1 MKVEGCPVPL
11 RPTTSRPRGTATHD
25 PKMDDDS
32 SKSLRDRLDAL
43 LRRAR
48 QISAEIEK
56 RVEEVT
62 AEPAT
67 SGSGQAPRKADASRP
82 SAASQLTPEKLD
94 AAQEAMEVAAE
105 AVAVS
110 AEAAAVTAEALSTI
124 AEETGTAPAVPP
136 GPADAPTTVVPEAAA
151 AVAQDAAGATREDAA
166 NKKDAPVA
174 APVTSTS
181 PAADTKVAVDT
192 KPDNET

>member
-1 MKVEGCPVPL
+1 MGVGLPMA
-11 RPTTSRPRGTATHD
+11 TTPPK
-25 PKMDDDS
+25 PKMDDPA

-48 QISAEIEK
+48 EISAEIEK

-67 SGSGQAPRKADASRP
+67 SGPPEAREGEPAAATPPGAER
-82 SAASQLTPEKLD
+82 SANSE

-124 AEETGTAPAVPP
+124 ASETGAAPEIPP
-136 GPADAPTTVVPEAAA
+136 SPPDAPTTVVPEAAA
-151 AVAQDAAGATREDAA
+151 AVANDAGGAPATGAVATTKDPSAA
-166 NKKDAPVA
+166 
-174 APVTSTS
+174 VTPSTPETKS
-181 PAADTKVAVDT
+181 DPAA
-192 KPDNET
+192 

>member
-1 MKVEGCPVPL
+1 M
-11 RPTTSRPRGTATHD
+11 SRPHGTAHSR

-48 QISAEIEK
+48 EISAEIEK

-62 AEPAT
+62 AEPST
-67 SGSGQAPRKADASRP
+67 SGSGKDAAGAPGSGPAPAH
-82 SAASQLTPEKLD
+82 QLTPEKVA

-124 AEETGTAPAVPP
+124 ADETGTAPAVPP
-136 GPADAPTTVVPEAAA
+136 GPPTTVVPEAAT
-151 AVAQDAAGATREDAA
+151 AVAQDATEASREDAA
-166 NKKDAPVA
+166 NKKAPAVAPVISAPPAAEAKAVTQA
-174 APVTSTS
+174 AP
-181 PAADTKVAVDT
+181 DK
-192 KPDNET
+192 KPDDKS

>member
-1 MKVEGCPVPL
+1 MGVGFPMATTPMKL
-11 RPTTSRPRGTATHD
+11 
-25 PKMDDDS
+25 KMDDPA

-48 QISAEIEK
+48 EISAEIEK

-62 AEPAT
+62 AEPSTSGPPDGRKAEPAAAT
-67 SGSGQAPRKADASRP
+67 SPGAE
-82 SAASQLTPEKLD
+82 EKPATSE

-124 AEETGTAPAVPP
+124 ANETGAAPEIPP
-136 GPADAPTTVVPEAAA
+136 SPPDAPTTVVPEAAA
-151 AVAQDAAGATREDAA
+151 AVANDAGGAPAAGAVATT
-166 NKKDAPVA
+166 KDPS
-174 APVTSTS
+174 APVTPSTPERKS
-181 PAADTKVAVDT
+181 DPAA
-192 KPDNET
+192 KPDPDKKTETEA

>member
-1 MKVEGCPVPL
+1 MGVGFPVA
-11 RPTTSRPRGTATHD
+11 TTPSK
-25 PKMDDDS
+25 PKMDDPA

-48 QISAEIEK
+48 EISADIEK

-67 SGSGQAPRKADASRP
+67 SGPPDARKVEPAAVTSP
-82 SAASQLTPEKLD
+82 GAEKSANSEV
-94 AAQEAMEVAAE
+94 AQEAIEVAAE

-124 AEETGTAPAVPP
+124 ASESGAAPEIPP
-136 GPADAPTTVVPEAAA
+136 SPPDAPTTVVPEAAA
-151 AVAQDAAGATREDAA
+151 AVANDAGGAPPAGAAA
-166 NKKDAPVA
+166 TTKDPTGAAVSASTPPAPETKSD
-174 APVTSTS
+174 P
-181 PAADTKVAVDT
+181 DTE
-192 KPDNET
+192 NEA

>member
-1 MKVEGCPVPL
+1 MGVGFPMA
-11 RPTTSRPRGTATHD
+11 TTPAKL
-25 PKMDDDS
+25 KMDDPA

-48 QISAEIEK
+48 EISAEIEK

-67 SGSGQAPRKADASRP
+67 SGPSGTGKADP
-82 SAASQLTPEKLD
+82 VAATAPQVEEKPATTE

-124 AEETGTAPAVPP
+124 ASETGAAPENPPSPP
-136 GPADAPTTVVPEAAA
+136 GAPTTVVPEAAA
-151 AVAQDAAGATREDAA
+151 AVA
-166 NKKDAPVA
+166 KDAGG
-174 APVTSTS
+174 APATKSE
-181 PAADTKVAVDT
+181 PASDKKTQ
-192 KPDNET
+192 NEA

>member
-1 MKVEGCPVPL
+1 
-11 RPTTSRPRGTATHD
+11 
-25 PKMDDDS
+25 MDDDS

-48 QISAEIEK
+48 QISADIEK

-67 SGSGQAPRKADASRP
+67 SGSEKGPRTAEPASRP
-82 SAASQLTPEKLD
+82 ASAHQLTPEKLD

-124 AEETGTAPAVPP
+124 ADETGTAPAVPP

-151 AVAQDAAGATREDAA
+151 AVAQEATEASASPTADA
-166 NKKDAPVA
+166 K
-174 APVTSTS
+174 
-181 PAADTKVAVDT
+181 ADTKAVPEP

>member
-1 MKVEGCPVPL
+1 
-11 RPTTSRPRGTATHD
+11 
-25 PKMDDDS
+25 MDDDN

-48 QISAEIEK
+48 EISAEIEK

-62 AEPAT
+62 AEPST
-67 SGSGQAPRKADASRP
+67 SGSGKGPQKAEAASRP
-82 SAASQLTPEKLD
+82 PAAHQLTPEKLE

-124 AEETGTAPAVPP
+124 AEETGTAPAAPP

-151 AVAQDAAGATREDAA
+151 AVAQDAAGTLREDAA

-174 APVTSTS
+174 APVS
-181 PAADTKVAVDT
+181 PAPPAPDTNADTKAAPDT
-192 KPDNET
+192 KPGGKS

>member
-1 MKVEGCPVPL
+1 
-11 RPTTSRPRGTATHD
+11 
-25 PKMDDDS
+25 MDDDS
-32 SKSLRDRLDAL
+32 SKSLRDRLDGL

-62 AEPAT
+62 AEPST
-67 SGSGQAPRKADASRP
+67 SVPEKGLQKAEAASRP
-82 SAASQLTPEKLD
+82 PSAHQLTPEKLD

-124 AEETGTAPAVPP
+124 AAETGTAPAVPS
-136 GPADAPTTVVPEAAA
+136 GPADAPTTVVPETAAS
-151 AVAQDAAGATREDAA
+151 VAQDSTGATGEDAA
-166 NKKDAPVA
+166 RKDAPAA
-174 APVTSTS
+174 APVTSTP
-181 PAADTKVAVDT
+181 PAADTKVAADT
-192 KPDNET
+192 KPDKET

>member
-1 MKVEGCPVPL
+1 MGVGFPMA
-11 RPTTSRPRGTATHD
+11 TTPAKL
-25 PKMDDDS
+25 KMDDPA

-48 QISAEIEK
+48 EISAEIEK

-67 SGSGQAPRKADASRP
+67 SGPAGARKAEP
-82 SAASQLTPEKLD
+82 AAATSPGAEEKPAPTE
-94 AAQEAMEVAAE
+94 AAQEAMEVATE

-124 AEETGTAPAVPP
+124 ASETRAAPENPP
-136 GPADAPTTVVPEAAA
+136 SPPNAPTTVVPEAAA
-151 AVAQDAAGATREDAA
+151 AVAKDAGGAPAAGAVATTKDSSAA
-166 NKKDAPVA
+166 VASPSTPPAPETKSDPAPDKK
-174 APVTSTS
+174 TQ
-181 PAADTKVAVDT
+181 
-192 KPDNET
+192 NEA

>member
-1 MKVEGCPVPL
+1 MGVGFPMA
-11 RPTTSRPRGTATHD
+11 TTPSK
-25 PKMDDDS
+25 PKMDDPA

-48 QISAEIEK
+48 EISAEIEK

-67 SGSGQAPRKADASRP
+67 SGPSGTGKADPAAATAPRA
-82 SAASQLTPEKLD
+82 QEKPATSE
-94 AAQEAMEVAAE
+94 AAQEAMEVATE

-124 AEETGTAPAVPP
+124 ASETGAAPENPP
-136 GPADAPTTVVPEAAA
+136 SPPDAPTTVVPEAAA
-151 AVAQDAAGATREDAA
+151 AMTKDPSAAVAS
-166 NKKDAPVA
+166 P
-174 APVTSTS
+174 STS
-181 PAADTKVAVDT
+181 PAPATKSDPDTE
-192 KPDNET
+192 NEA

>member
-1 MKVEGCPVPL
+1 
-11 RPTTSRPRGTATHD
+11 
-25 PKMDDDS
+25 MDDDS

-67 SGSGQAPRKADASRP
+67 SGAEKGIQKAEAASRP
-82 SAASQLTPEKLD
+82 ASAHQLTPEKLE

-151 AVAQDAAGATREDAA
+151 SVAQESTGVPGEDAA
-166 NKKDAPVA
+166 RKDATAAAPVA
-174 APVTSTS
+174 PSP
-181 PAADTKVAVDT
+181 PAAENKVAAGT
-192 KPDNET
+192 NPDNET